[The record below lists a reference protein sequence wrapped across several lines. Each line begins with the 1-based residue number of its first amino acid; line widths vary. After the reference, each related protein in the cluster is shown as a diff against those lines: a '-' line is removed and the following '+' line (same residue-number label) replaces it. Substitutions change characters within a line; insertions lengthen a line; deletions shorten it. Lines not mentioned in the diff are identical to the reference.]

1 MYPDAH
7 TMATADAFPYAD
19 EEEWLQGLFT
29 QGETPAHMK
38 LERKRKSMEIT
49 PVSKAQLEVRRS
61 SAGPV
66 LTRSVSGQSV
76 TSGPKRKRGRPR
88 KYPSAIEL
96 ETKEADC
103 EIPLPE
109 PFDFTEDALK
119 ENTDADLRRFLE
131 QLLEEDT
138 VGTARAAHGIPSP
151 GAIKSMSISMSK
163 NENKSKIKQESEP
176 CEDEEHDV
184 NKKRSK
190 WTEAE
195 LLRLWQGIAK
205 HGNNWTAIRGTC
217 LGRSYCQIKDKG
229 RRCLFLLGWETGR
242 SKLETDSSSLHAKKI
257 ANAVLEEMK

>member
-7 TMATADAFPYAD
+7 TMANADVFPYAD

-29 QGETPAHMK
+29 HPATPSHLK
-38 LERKRKSMEIT
+38 LERKRKSMEIE

-66 LTRSVSGQSV
+66 LTRSVSAQNAAP
-76 TSGPKRKRGRPR
+76 GPKRKRGRPR
-88 KYPSAIEL
+88 KYASAIEI
-96 ETKEADC
+96 ESKDAGC

-109 PFDFTEDALK
+109 PFQYSEQSFK
-119 ENTDADLRRFLE
+119 KNTDEDLRRFLE
-131 QLLEEDT
+131 QLLEED
-138 VGTARAAHGIPSP
+138 GADAARAAHGIPS
-151 GAIKSMSISMSK
+151 AVKR
-163 NENKSKIKQESEP
+163 ESLGNGNSEED
-176 CEDEEHDV
+176 CEEEESDV

-242 SKLETDSSSLHAKKI
+242 SKVETDSSSLHAKQI
-257 ANAVLEEMK
+257 ANAVLAEMK